1 MKRYAFLVRG
11 INVGG
16 RHKVVM
22 EEFCRE
28 LEELGMSHV
37 SSYINSGNLFFDST
51 LMKAE
56 LLLVLERFLNKA
68 YPVIQVFSLFPLSG
82 LANILALV
90 CLFIAFLASVGL
102 AQFTVHKI
110 RDWNSK

>member
-1 MKRYAFLVRG
+1 MKKFLMLVFTA
-11 INVGG
+11 IYFV
-16 RHKVVM
+16 
-22 EEFCRE
+22 
-28 LEELGMSHV
+28 
-37 SSYINSGNLFFDST
+37 IFFF
-51 LMKAE
+51 
-56 LLLVLERFLNKA
+56 LLDR
-68 YPVIQVFSLFPLSG
+68 VFSLFPLSG

>member
-1 MKRYAFLVRG
+1 MKKVLMLVFTAIYFVIFFFLVDR
-11 INVGG
+11 
-16 RHKVVM
+16 
-22 EEFCRE
+22 
-28 LEELGMSHV
+28 
-37 SSYINSGNLFFDST
+37 
-51 LMKAE
+51 
-56 LLLVLERFLNKA
+56 
-68 YPVIQVFSLFPLSG
+68 VFSLFSFFF

>member
-1 MKRYAFLVRG
+1 MKKVLMAVPPIYFVIFFFLVDR
-11 INVGG
+11 
-16 RHKVVM
+16 
-22 EEFCRE
+22 
-28 LEELGMSHV
+28 
-37 SSYINSGNLFFDST
+37 
-51 LMKAE
+51 
-56 LLLVLERFLNKA
+56 
-68 YPVIQVFSLFPLSG
+68 VFSLFPLSG